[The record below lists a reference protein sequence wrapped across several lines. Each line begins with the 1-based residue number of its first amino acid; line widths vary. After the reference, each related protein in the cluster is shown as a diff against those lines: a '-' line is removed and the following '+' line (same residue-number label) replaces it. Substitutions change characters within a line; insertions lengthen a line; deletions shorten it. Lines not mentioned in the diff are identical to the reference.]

1 MNTQSGQYVTPPG
14 MARVEFEA
22 MGTTVSL
29 LLPQDDAAAG
39 GALARD
45 LFEQWERTLSRFRP
59 ESELSRLNARAGE
72 MVEVSPLLCE
82 VLAAALAA
90 ASATGGL
97 YDPTLLHQ
105 IVAVGYAR
113 SFDELPR
120 AQGPALDLA
129 ALRPGGDW
137 RAVAYDQAARTVRLP
152 HGAGLD
158 FGGIAKGMAVDATI
172 ALLREQGVA
181 TALVN
186 AGGDLAVLGLPP
198 GAEAWTL
205 AVPGKDAQWTI
216 PLRRGALA
224 TSGIARRHWR
234 QGDAERHHLLDP
246 RTGLPAASGL
256 WSVTAVAERCAQAEV
271 AAKAAFVLGARTGVA
286 FLERI
291 GVAGVLVHED
301 RQLTTA
307 GDWPHEMAVWAK
319 DVDMREDGA
328 ETRGTRDEREEVA
341 GVHGARP
348 RAFVEESG
356 DGEAG
361 V

>member
-1 MNTQSGQYVTPPG
+1 MNAQTGHYDTPQG
-14 MARVEFEA
+14 MTRVAFAA

-29 LLPQDDAAAG
+29 LLPRDDAAAG
-39 GALARD
+39 EDLARD
-45 LFEQWERTLSRFRP
+45 LFEEWERTLSRFRP
-59 ESELSRLNARAGE
+59 QSELSRLNARAGE
-72 MVEVSPLLCE
+72 TVAVSPLLCE

-90 ASATGGL
+90 AAATGGL

-120 AQGPALDLA
+120 AQGPLLDLA

-137 RAVAYDQAARTVRLP
+137 RAVEFDPAARTVRLP
-152 HGAGLD
+152 RGAGLD
-158 FGGIAKGMAVDATI
+158 FGGIAKGMAVDAALARLRARGI
-172 ALLREQGVA
+172 AA
-181 TALVN
+181 ALVN
-186 AGGDLAVLGLPP
+186 AGGDLAVFGLPP
-198 GAEAWTL
+198 GADAWTI
-205 AVPGKDAQWTI
+205 AVPGKDAQRSV

-246 RTGLPAASGL
+246 RTGMPAASGL

-271 AAKAAFVLGARTGVA
+271 AAKVAFVLGALAGAA

-301 RQLTTA
+301 GLLTTA
-307 GDWPHEMAVWAK
+307 GDWPREMAVLPETAARAP
-319 DVDMREDGA
+319 DMREDRVAAQDMGPHALA
-328 ETRGTRDEREEVA
+328 EG
-341 GVHGARP
+341 
-348 RAFVEESG
+348 SG
-356 DGEAG
+356 DREAG

>member
-1 MNTQSGQYVTPPG
+1 
-14 MARVEFEA
+14 MARVAFAA

-29 LLPQDDAAAG
+29 LLPERDAEAG
-39 GALARD
+39 GALARE
-45 LFEQWERTLSRFRP
+45 LFAEWERTLSRFRA

-72 MVEVSPLLCE
+72 TVAISPLLCE

-105 IVAVGYAR
+105 IVAVGYGR

-120 AQGPALDLA
+120 AQGPMVELG

-137 RAVAYDQAARTVRLP
+137 RGVALDRQARTVRLP
-152 HGAGLD
+152 RGAGLD
-158 FGGIAKGMAVDATI
+158 FGGIAKGMAVDATL
-172 ALLREQGVA
+172 ARLREQGIT

-205 AVPGKDAQWTI
+205 AISGRGAGWTV

-224 TSGIARRHWR
+224 TSGIARRRWR
-234 QGDAERHHLLDP
+234 QGDAQRHHLLDP
-246 RTGLPAASGL
+246 RTGMPAESGL

-271 AAKAAFVLGARTGVA
+271 AAKVAFVLGARAGAA

-291 GVAGVLVHED
+291 GLAGVLVHED
-301 RQLTTA
+301 GQLTTA
-307 GDWPHEMAVWAK
+307 GDWPREMAATGQD
-319 DVDMREDGA
+319 DVAGAHGMRPPDGGHPRA
-328 ETRGTRDEREEVA
+328 PLDGSRQEEVA
-341 GVHGARP
+341 R
-348 RAFVEESG
+348 
-356 DGEAG
+356 
-361 V
+361 

>member
-1 MNTQSGQYVTPPG
+1 MNARSGQYVTPEG
-14 MARVEFEA
+14 MARVEFAA

-29 LLPQDDAAAG
+29 LLPRDDAEAG
-39 GALARD
+39 EALARD
-45 LFEQWERTLSRFRP
+45 LFEEWERTLSRFRP

-72 MVEVSPLLCE
+72 TVEVSPLVCE

-90 ASATGGL
+90 AQATGGL

-105 IVAVGYAR
+105 IVAVGYAH

-137 RAVAYDQAARTVRLP
+137 RGVMFDPAARTVTLP
-152 HGAGLD
+152 RGTGLD

-172 ALLREQGVA
+172 ARLRERGIA
-181 TALVN
+181 AALVN

-198 GAEAWTL
+198 GADVWTL
-205 AVPGKDAQWTI
+205 AVPGKDAQWTV

-256 WSVTAVAERCAQAEV
+256 WSVTAVTERCAQAEV
-271 AAKAAFVLGARTGVA
+271 AAKAAFVLGAQDGAV

-291 GVAGVLVHED
+291 GVAAVLVHED
-301 RQLTTA
+301 GQYTLA
-307 GDWPHEMAVWAK
+307 GAWPREMAVVGGDDGVGAHG
-319 DVDMREDGA
+319 MRPSDGLRA
-328 ETRGTRDEREEVA
+328 LAQMEGT
-341 GVHGARP
+341 
-348 RAFVEESG
+348 S

-361 V
+361 I